1 MYSDLD
7 DKKPMQLGFGDLTPQ
22 QLGMKVDSSPF
33 YTPPE
38 EPEPEATTDAE
49 LEAEEAKVESEPK
62 AGISDEIVS
71 RATDLFESALRFVM
85 DNPKLMGG
93 ISIVAVLS
101 YMAGKRNLV
110 GDRLKYQ
117 KEE

>member
-22 QLGMKVDSSPF
+22 QLGMNVDSSPF

-49 LEAEEAKVESEPK
+49 LGAEEAKVESEPK
-62 AGISDEIVS
+62 AGITDEIVS

-101 YMAGKRNLV
+101 YMAGKRNFG

>member
-38 EPEPEATTDAE
+38 EPEPESTTDAE
-49 LEAEEAKVESEPK
+49 LGAEEAKVESEPK
-62 AGISDEIVS
+62 VGITDEIVS

-101 YMAGKRNLV
+101 YMTGKRNFG